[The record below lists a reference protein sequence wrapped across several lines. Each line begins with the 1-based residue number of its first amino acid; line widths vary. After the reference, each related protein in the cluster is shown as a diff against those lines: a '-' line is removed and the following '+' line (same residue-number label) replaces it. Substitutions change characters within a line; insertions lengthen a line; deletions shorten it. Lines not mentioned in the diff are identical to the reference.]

1 MCDPIPSR
9 HLTIILQ
16 SQHNIFA
23 TSELNLAV
31 ERCVLQSRSPLSLA
45 PINRPYGSYIQ
56 YLGDEV
62 TRTMYKHWICGPT
75 ETAKLTHSLLHMSN
89 GEEGVIQ
96 PTLARGVS
104 IEVDCEFF
112 NNAIIVLLRT
122 GT

>member
-1 MCDPIPSR
+1 
-9 HLTIILQ
+9 
-16 SQHNIFA
+16 
-23 TSELNLAV
+23 
-31 ERCVLQSRSPLSLA
+31 
-45 PINRPYGSYIQ
+45 
-56 YLGDEV
+56 
-62 TRTMYKHWICGPT
+62 MYKHWICGPT